1 MKQTKLQKQI
11 SEMNQAFKK
20 ASKAQKRV
28 MIAQDVIAQIKAKRY
43 VPESG
48 TFVIA
53 NWSEK
58 IDYKDHSDN
67 IQEAFQKKQIETC
80 QVCALGGLFMS
91 CTNLNNNT
99 NFEQLEQAEDL
110 GEMIDNEERISNGM
124 DKFFSV
130 NQLKLIETYFENAQG
145 YFRDYEVSI
154 NIPESH
160 RNAFHNQYL
169 DDDERMIAIMEN
181 IVNNKGTFIPK
192 KLKVLNN
199 Y

>member
-1 MKQTKLQKQI
+1 
-11 SEMNQAFKK
+11 MNQAFKK

-110 GEMIDNEERISNGM
+110 GEMIDNEGRISNGM